1 MQRGLLGIAIASILT
16 TGAFAADMP
25 LKAPP
30 IMPPVYT
37 WTGFYAGL
45 NGGYSWG
52 RTSNDYFAPLLVAP
66 PYAYTASRR
75 MDGWVFGGQAG
86 YNWQFN
92 PRWVFGVEGDI
103 DATGQRGT
111 DPQLP
116 YTTVTVFVP
125 GPAALALPTITTTT
139 TTTASLE
146 EKLSWLATLRGR
158 LGVLATDR
166 ILFYGTG
173 GLAVG
178 EVKSTSIIGTT
189 TTVVPSFGPGATS
202 VSAAALATATTTR
215 AGWTAGAGV
224 EGLIAPNWTVKGEYL
239 YVDLGTLNNTFI
251 GVGAFAPLLT
261 RSHVTDNIF
270 RVGFN
275 YKFISR

>member
-1 MQRGLLGIAIASILT
+1 IRMPRSRISRECGFPVTATRSRRGVIWIGAGPIFFSFSAEAVMRRSLFGIAIASILT

-30 IMPPVYT
+30 IVPPVYT

-52 RTSNDYFAPLLVAP
+52 RTSNDYFAPVLAAP
-66 PYAYTASRR
+66 GYAYSASRR

-116 YTTVTVFVP
+116 YTTVTVFTPFIVGAVP
-125 GPAALALPTITTTT
+125 PTFTTTT

-146 EKLSWLATLRGR
+146 EKLSWLAT
-158 LGVLATDR
+158 
-166 ILFYGTG
+166 
-173 GLAVG
+173 
-178 EVKSTSIIGTT
+178 
-189 TTVVPSFGPGATS
+189 
-202 VSAAALATATTTR
+202 
-215 AGWTAGAGV
+215 
-224 EGLIAPNWTVKGEYL
+224 
-239 YVDLGTLNNTFI
+239 
-251 GVGAFAPLLT
+251 
-261 RSHVTDNIF
+261 
-270 RVGFN
+270 
-275 YKFISR
+275 